1 MAATL
6 SVRPLSCRLTG
17 VIRARYLVAV
27 VVGLDLGL
35 AAGWLS
41 APGAT
46 LSPEAVPPVTSTS
59 RQDVSLPAPR
69 PSSHHD
75 GGGRRG
81 SGSGALPNARQLQQQ
96 MLQCLYQAQASRVDH
111 CLQAI
116 ARHAVPNLWLG
127 GPPGQ
132 LKQSLRRFFDQSRLE
147 D

>member
-1 MAATL
+1 M
-6 SVRPLSCRLTG
+6 SCRLTE
-17 VIRARYLVAV
+17 VIRVRYLVAV
-27 VVGLDLGL
+27 MVGLDLGL

-46 LSPEAVPPVTSTS
+46 LSPEAVPPTTSTS
-59 RQDVSLPAPR
+59 RQDASLPAPP

-75 GGGRRG
+75 GGRREG
-81 SGSGALPNARQLQQQ
+81 GSGAPPNARQLRQQ
-96 MLQCLYQAQASRVDH
+96 MLQCLYQAPAWRVEH

-116 ARHAVPNLWLG
+116 VRQAVPTPWLG

-132 LKQSLRRFFDQSRLE
+132 LKQSLRRFVDQSRLE